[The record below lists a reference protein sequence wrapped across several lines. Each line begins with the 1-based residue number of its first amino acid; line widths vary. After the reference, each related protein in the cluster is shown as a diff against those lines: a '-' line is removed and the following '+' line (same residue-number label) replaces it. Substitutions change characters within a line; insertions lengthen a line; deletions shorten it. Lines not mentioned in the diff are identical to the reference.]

1 MQRYIMTLLRN
12 TFLGK
17 YHAGAAIATSLIV
30 LLAHAASADTMGA
43 ARLVAPAKADA
54 IASPVVFRTIQTST
68 EADNLKLLLKPD
80 GTSLHTTIGI
90 DTYLSDRVKL
100 YDIPISHAFT
110 PDLYAQIN
118 LPLVTAGFDATGGGS
133 DTETGIGDISLS
145 LKLRTDIEELFEL
158 YYIFAAKFPSGDA
171 DNGLGTGSYEFS
183 YTQKLIKW
191 FGNYRATFMAGINI
205 PPPLDNT
212 SILGSRVEYGPTVSY
227 MAAVERPLFSPNLIF
242 GLRAAGLHAFNSRI
256 NKTHQLNSLTT
267 LDIIPEV
274 RYYTSNNA
282 GFHLGVIVPAIT
294 AYELP
299 GAANSRDVMIN
310 LALFKAF

>member
-1 MQRYIMTLLRN
+1 MQLYIMTLLRS

-17 YHAGAAIATSLIV
+17 YHASAAVATCLMVLFAHTACADTTGAAK
-30 LLAHAASADTMGA
+30 
-43 ARLVAPAKADA
+43 LVAPAKADT

-68 EADNLKLLLKPD
+68 EADNLKLPLKPD

-90 DTYLSDRVKL
+90 DTYLGGRVKL
-100 YDIPISHAFT
+100 YDIPVSYAFT
-110 PDLYAQIN
+110 PDLYARLD
-118 LPLVTAGFDATGGGS
+118 LPIATAGFDAAGGGS

-158 YYIFAAKFPSGDA
+158 YYILAAKFPSGDA
-171 DNGLGTGSYEFS
+171 DKGLGTGSYEFS

-191 FGNYRATFMAGINI
+191 FGDYRATFMAGISI
-205 PPPLDNT
+205 PPPVDNT
-212 SILGSRVEYGPTVSY
+212 SILGSKVEYGPTLSY
-227 MAAVERPLFSPNLIF
+227 MAAVERTLFSPNLIF

-274 RYYTSNNA
+274 IYYTSNNA

-299 GAANSRDVMIN
+299 GAANSRDAIIN
-310 LALFKAF
+310 LAVFKAF